1 MPANGLN
8 ELTIRISN
16 KLVTTKSGYISG
28 TAMAT
33 LKSPSI
39 SERRS
44 PTEKAT
50 KRFDMD
56 RIGMS
61 ANGLTELTI
70 RISIKLVTTKSG
82 YISGTA
88 MATLKSPSISERRRL
103 DRTAI

>member
-28 TAMAT
+28 TEMAT

-44 PTEKAT
+44 PTKQAT
-50 KRFDMD
+50 NRCDMD
-56 RIGMS
+56 RKGMP
-61 ANGLTELTI
+61 ANGLNELAI
-70 RISIKLVTTKSG
+70 RIPNKLVATKSG
-82 YISGTA
+82 YISGTE
-88 MATLKSPSISERRRL
+88 MATF
-103 DRTAI
+103 T